1 MQLRK
6 FRQPTVR
13 EALREAR
20 EVLGPD
26 ALVLGTEMVPAAG
39 LRGLMG
45 IREVQVTAAIDPDV
59 SDARPS
65 SDDRRPA
72 ATDPESEALV
82 AQLVASG
89 LDRPMA
95 ESVVRGIPEPVRRG
109 ASPARLFKAL
119 VDDVTPMTAG
129 EDEFARA
136 EVFIGPPGVG
146 KTTTIAKIAARERAG
161 RGRSL
166 SMIAAD
172 GFRAGAVEQLRTY
185 ADIIGS
191 TFKVARSSEELDRA
205 LTSVRS
211 TVLVDTAGRSPKD
224 GAVREHLSAL
234 ARHRGVRT
242 HLVIAADTSL
252 STAKRIFDAYADV
265 KPSRVVITK
274 LDETDSLAPL
284 CGLLR
289 ERGIPISYITTG
301 QRVPED
307 LERATPA
314 VLASAIL
321 RESYEEAASL
331 S

>member
-1 MQLRK
+1 MQLRT

-13 EALREAR
+13 EALRDAR
-20 EVLGPD
+20 EALGPD
-26 ALVLGTEMVPAAG
+26 ALVVRTEMVPASG
-39 LRGLMG
+39 LRGLLG
-45 IREVQVTAAIDPDV
+45 IREVQITAAVDPDV
-59 SDARPS
+59 SDARPPAEE
-65 SDDRRPA
+65 RRQPV
-72 ATDPESEALV
+72 TDTESEALV

-89 LDRPMA
+89 LDRLMA

-109 ASPARLFKAL
+109 ATPARLFRAL
-119 VDDVTPMTAG
+119 VDEVTPMTAS
-129 EDEFARA
+129 EDEFVRA
-136 EVFIGPPGVG
+136 EVFVGPPGVG

-161 RGRSL
+161 KGRSL
-166 SMIAAD
+166 AMIAAD

-191 TFKVARSSEELDRA
+191 TFKVARSSDELDRA
-205 LTSVRS
+205 LKSARN

-224 GAVREHLSAL
+224 GAVREHLAAL
-234 ARHRGVRT
+234 SRHRGVRT

-252 STAKRIFDAYADV
+252 STATRIFDSYAEV
-265 KPSRVVITK
+265 KPTRVVITK
-274 LDETDSLAPL
+274 LDETESLAPL

-321 RESYEEAASL
+321 RESYDESARPS
-331 S
+331 